1 MDEDGSGSIE
11 YDEFEHWIRNSD
23 EIQDFLLKYTGQQT
37 MDRAIKRYNEL
48 LISYKEAF
56 EEVCIE
62 FMGENYATVISL
74 RKILLNVLPK
84 HESKHLG
91 ELFCLLD
98 SESKGAV
105 SEEDFYAIMK
115 PWASFSATDINGDGE
130 LYVTELKC
138 LIWLMNGDEPAE
150 YRVQRDMKAID
161 ADGSGY
167 VDRMEWIEYLASP
180 DPETGKT
187 TFNFKLKR
195 AFDLHDSDKDGF
207 INLEDLCSLLKD
219 TLSELTKGKSGST
232 KKVIEKL
239 TNALAVDIMNTLDTR
254 ENNGKL
260 DWPAFKKYM
269 WYAKDKE
276 DKLKKYVE
284 YQS

>member
-1 MDEDGSGSIE
+1 
-11 YDEFEHWIRNSD
+11 
-23 EIQDFLLKYTGQQT
+23 
-37 MDRAIKRYNEL
+37 
-48 LISYKEAF
+48 
-56 EEVCIE
+56 
-62 FMGENYATVISL
+62 MGENYATVISL
-74 RKILLNVLPK
+74 NKILKEVLPD
-84 HESKHLG
+84 HESKHLDD
-91 ELFCLLD
+91 LFVLLD

-105 SEEDFYAIMK
+105 SEEDFDAIMK

-130 LYVTELKC
+130 LDVTELKC
-138 LIWLMNGDEPAE
+138 LIWLMVDEEPPE

-195 AFDLHDSDKDGF
+195 AFDTHDKDKDGF
-207 INLEDLCSLLKD
+207 IDVNDLFLLLKD
-219 TLSELTKGKSGST
+219 TLCEITKGKSGST
-232 KKVIEKL
+232 KRVIEKL
-239 TNALAVDIMNTLDTR
+239 TKALAVDIMNTLDTR

-269 WYAKDKE
+269 WYAKEKE
-276 DKLKKYVE
+276 KQLKEFVE
-284 YQS
+284 QQQ

>member
-1 MDEDGSGSIE
+1 
-11 YDEFEHWIRNSD
+11 
-23 EIQDFLLKYTGQQT
+23 
-37 MDRAIKRYNEL
+37 
-48 LISYKEAF
+48 
-56 EEVCIE
+56 
-62 FMGENYATVISL
+62 MGENYATVLSL
-74 RKILLNVLPK
+74 KKVLKKALPS
-84 HESKHLG
+84 HESQHLE
-91 ELFCLLD
+91 ELFLYLD
-98 SESKGAV
+98 SEGKGAV

-130 LYVTELKC
+130 LDVTELKC
-138 LIWLMNGDEPAE
+138 LIWLMIDEEPPE

-167 VDRMEWIEYLASP
+167 VDRMEWIQYLACP

-187 TFNFKLKR
+187 TFNFKLKK
-195 AFDLHDSDKDGF
+195 AFDTHDTDKDGF
-207 INLEDLCSLLKD
+207 IDLNDLFALLKD
-219 TLSELTKGKSGST
+219 TLKEITKGKSGST

-239 TNALAVDIMNTLDTR
+239 TKALAVDIMNTLDSR

-269 WYAKDKE
+269 WYAKEKE
-276 DKLKKYVE
+276 EKLKIFVE